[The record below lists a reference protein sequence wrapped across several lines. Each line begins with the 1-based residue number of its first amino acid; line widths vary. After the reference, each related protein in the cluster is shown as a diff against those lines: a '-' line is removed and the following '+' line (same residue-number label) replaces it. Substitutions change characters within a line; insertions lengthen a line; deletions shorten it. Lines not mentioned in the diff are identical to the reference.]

1 MISVVFVLG
10 PGTVLLQFRSN
21 RQFGSKIQRLTNISV
36 GGKSGRE
43 KIMVLE
49 IISYGQIR
57 KLKKNLF
64 PTPARF
70 YSTGLDLRVH
80 SLLTKVMVRRGN
92 ADSDIHVASSDL

>member
-1 MISVVFVLG
+1 LKHDIALEKAMISVVFVLG

-57 KLKKNLF
+57 KLKKISSPRQQDF
-64 PTPARF
+64 TV
-70 YSTGLDLRVH
+70 RV
-80 SLLTKVMVRRGN
+80 
-92 ADSDIHVASSDL
+92 

>member
-21 RQFGSKIQRLTNISV
+21 RQSGSKIQRLTNISV

-43 KIMVLE
+43 KILVLE

-57 KLKKNLF
+57 KLKK
-64 PTPARF
+64 
-70 YSTGLDLRVH
+70 
-80 SLLTKVMVRRGN
+80 SLP
-92 ADSDIHVASSDL
+92 HASKILQYGSRSKGTLAVD

>member
-21 RQFGSKIQRLTNISV
+21 RQSGSKIQRLTNISV

-43 KIMVLE
+43 KILVLE

-57 KLKKNLF
+57 KLKKISSPRQQDF
-64 PTPARF
+64 TV
-70 YSTGLDLRVH
+70 RV
-80 SLLTKVMVRRGN
+80 
-92 ADSDIHVASSDL
+92 